1 MSNRARVG
9 LISLAVGLGFGL
21 FFSLGYFVGG
31 GGGWAGDPDLA
42 SVEQAWSIIVNDYI
56 GKDDID
62 RLALS
67 QGAIEGMLDVIDDPY
82 TAYFDPQ
89 EYELDMSESAGRY
102 IGIGATIILQ
112 DGRFVIV
119 GVIAGSP
126 AELGGIKVGDI
137 IQAVDGV
144 STEDMDL
151 YDLGRL
157 VRGEAGTSLT
167 LLVLHEGE
175 TTPVE
180 ITVTRA
186 EIEIQSVVLEMRGD
200 IAYIAISQFTSRTD
214 DELGE
219 ALARVNQQGAA
230 GIVLDL
236 RGNPG
241 GYLDV
246 VVMVVSRF
254 IEEGQVL
261 SVRDSYGN
269 VDVYP
274 AVSQDVTTDLP
285 MVVLVDNHSASGSE
299 VVAAALKDHGR
310 ALIAGQ
316 TTYGKGSANVM
327 YPLADGAGLYI
338 TVARWL
344 TPNGDAIE
352 GAGVVPDIEL
362 TQTGDDAVQWAIDYL
377 HDKGE

>member
-1 MSNRARVG
+1 
-9 LISLAVGLGFGL
+9 
-21 FFSLGYFVGG
+21 
-31 GGGWAGDPDLA
+31 
-42 SVEQAWSIIVNDYI
+42 
-56 GKDDID
+56 
-62 RLALS
+62 
-67 QGAIEGMLDVIDDPY
+67 MLDVIDDPY
-82 TAYFDPQ
+82 TAYLDPQ
-89 EYELDMSESAGRY
+89 EYEMDISESAGKY
-102 IGIGATIILQ
+102 VGIGATIILQ
-112 DGRFVIV
+112 DNQFVIV

-126 AELGGIKVGDI
+126 AELGGVRVGDI

-167 LLVLHEGE
+167 LLVLHPGE
-175 TTPVE
+175 TAPVE
-180 ITVTRA
+180 ITVTRV
-186 EIEIQSVVLEMRGD
+186 EIEIDSVSLEMRGD
-200 IAYIAISQFTSRTD
+200 IAYLAISQFTSRTD

-219 ALARVNQQGAA
+219 VLAEVNQQGAA

-254 IEEGQVL
+254 VEEGQVL

-269 VDVYP
+269 VSVYP
-274 AVSQDVTTDLP
+274 VVSQDVTTDLP

-327 YPLADGAGLYI
+327 YSLADGAGLYI
-338 TVARWL
+338 TIARWL

-352 GAGVVPDIEL
+352 GIGVVPDVEL
-362 TQTGDDAVQWAIDYL
+362 TQTGDDAVQWAINYL
-377 HDKGE
+377 HGAA

>member
-9 LISLAVGLGFGL
+9 LVSLAVGLGFGL
-21 FFSLGYFVGG
+21 FFNLGYFVGG
-31 GGGWAGDPDLA
+31 GGGWSADPELA
-42 SVEQAWSIIVNDYI
+42 SVEQAWSVIVNDYV

-62 RLALS
+62 HLALS

-82 TAYFDPQ
+82 TGYFDPQ
-89 EYELDMSESAGRY
+89 EYELDISESAGKY
-102 IGIGATIILQ
+102 IGIGATIIQQ
-112 DGRFVIV
+112 DNQFLIV
-119 GVIAGSP
+119 AVATGSP
-126 AELGGIKVGDI
+126 AELGGVKVRDT
-137 IQAVDGV
+137 IQAVGGV

-151 YDLGRL
+151 NDLGRL

-167 LLVLHEGE
+167 LLVLHLGE
-175 TTPVE
+175 TSPVE

-186 EIEIQSVVLEMRGD
+186 EIEVDSVTLEMRDD
-200 IAYIAISQFTSRTD
+200 IAYIAISQFTGRTD

-219 ALARVNQQGAA
+219 VLAQVKQQGAA

-254 IEEGQVL
+254 VEEGQVL

-274 AVSQDVTTDLP
+274 VVSQDVTTDLP
-285 MVVLVDNHSASGSE
+285 MVVLVDSHSASGSE

-338 TVARWL
+338 TIARWL
-344 TPNGDAIE
+344 TPNGDTIE
-352 GAGVVPDIEL
+352 GTGVVPDVEL
-362 TQTGDDAVQWAIDYL
+362 TQTGDDAVQWAINYL
-377 HDKGE
+377 HDNAP